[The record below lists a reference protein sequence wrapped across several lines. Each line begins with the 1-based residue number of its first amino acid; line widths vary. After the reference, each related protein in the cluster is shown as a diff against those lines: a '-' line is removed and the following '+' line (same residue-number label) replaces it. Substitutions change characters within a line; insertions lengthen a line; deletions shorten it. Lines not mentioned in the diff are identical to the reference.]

1 MAATIAR
8 IALRPSLRSLPAR
21 LACSVPLIQ
30 SRVSLSQVSSRP
42 AVLTSVNVPSQVQ
55 TRGYSGADP
64 LNLQYINDR

>member
-30 SRVSLSQVSSRP
+30 SRVSLSLISSKP
-42 AVLTSVNVPSQVQ
+42 MLTLVNIPSQVQ
-55 TRGYSGADP
+55 SRGYSGADP
-64 LNLQYINDR
+64 LNLQYIHDR

>member
-30 SRVSLSQVSSRP
+30 SRVSLSLVSSKP
-42 AVLTSVNVPSQVQ
+42 LLTSVNIPSQVQ

-64 LNLQYINDR
+64 LNLQYIHDR